1 MSSYKSRQGLE
12 HMVFT
17 LVASV
22 QAVFDARAVV
32 AIVHASS
39 PPPQRLLIAELYAA
53 DVSGNARP
61 EN

>member
-1 MSSYKSRQGLE
+1 MSSYKSRQGLV
-12 HMVFT
+12 HLVFA

-32 AIVHASS
+32 AIVHAS

-53 DVSGNARP
+53 DVYTKQ
-61 EN
+61 